1 MFSLPAAS
9 LPFSREQ
16 PQRAGGNNVCECV
29 CLQKEETVK
38 CQWAVLLVPIRL
50 AGRSWCV
57 ICAEVVVCPLMEE
70 GGACTSKHT
79 HTVTTV
85 FPASNETIENVLSD
99 RNSVRLSVCQCVV
112 ISVFSSEHLWSG
124 KCKQTSGSRE
134 RAQKGSERH
143 QR

>member
-1 MFSLPAAS
+1 M
-9 LPFSREQ
+9 
-16 PQRAGGNNVCECV
+16 
-29 CLQKEETVK
+29 
-38 CQWAVLLVPIRL
+38 
-50 AGRSWCV
+50 

-124 KCKQTSGSRE
+124 QCKQTSGSRE
-134 RAQKGSERH
+134 CAQKGSERH